1 MHQFKKLIFIV
12 ILCFVTG
19 NLQSD
24 SGRSLLENM
33 DFYCSVSSLNCG
45 ICGLNGVL
53 PKSRISGWASIG
65 LLHLRTL
72 EVYDTQVRLSADSK
86 SEFDSQYSVLHGY
99 CNFGAESGIAYGTA
113 YGTAY
118 GYAHINSMPNRG
130 IATVDITYGIEDE
143 IDFAFLEERLC
154 QECIGK
160 ILAEYQ
166 KAGSG
171 KCRNV
176 FLVDFQTMEFYALSE
191 SITAFMINNYYFH
204 IDHADGLDRILI
216 VYAPK
221 RH

>member
-24 SGRSLLENM
+24 SGRSPLENM

-86 SEFDSQYSVLHGY
+86 SEFDSRYSVLHGY
-99 CNFGAESGIAYGTA
+99 CSFGGEYGIDH
-113 YGTAY
+113 

>member
-12 ILCFVTG
+12 ILCFVAG

-24 SGRSLLENM
+24 SGRSPLENM

-72 EVYDTQVRLSADSK
+72 EVYDTQVWLSANSTAE
-86 SEFDSQYSVLHGY
+86 SGSQYSVLHGY
-99 CNFGAESGIAYGTA
+99 CNFGAESGI
-113 YGTAY
+113 AY

>member
-12 ILCFVTG
+12 ILCFVAG

-24 SGRSLLENM
+24 SGRSPLENM

-72 EVYDTQVRLSADSK
+72 EVYDTQVRLSANSTAE
-86 SEFDSQYSVLHGY
+86 SGSQYSVLHGY
-99 CNFGAESGIAYGTA
+99 CNFGAESGI
-113 YGTAY
+113 AY

-204 IDHADGLDRILI
+204 SDHADGLDRILI

>member
-12 ILCFVTG
+12 ILCFVAG

-24 SGRSLLENM
+24 SGRSPLENM

-72 EVYDTQVRLSADSK
+72 EVYDTQVRLSANSTAE
-86 SEFDSQYSVLHGY
+86 SGSQYSVLHGY
-99 CNFGAESGIAYGTA
+99 CNFGAESGIAYG
-113 YGTAY
+113 
-118 GYAHINSMPNRG
+118 YAHINSMPNRG
-130 IATVDITYGIEDE
+130 LATVDITYGIEDE

>member
-1 MHQFKKLIFIV
+1 MLRLFLFAMHQFKKFIFIV

-72 EVYDTQVRLSADSK
+72 EVYDTQVRLSANSTAE
-86 SEFDSQYSVLHGY
+86 SGSQYSVLHGY
-99 CNFGAESGIAYGTA
+99 CNFGAESGI
-113 YGTAY
+113 AY

>member
-1 MHQFKKLIFIV
+1 MA
-12 ILCFVTG
+12 G

-24 SGRSLLENM
+24 SGRSPLENM

-72 EVYDTQVRLSADSK
+72 EVYDTQVRLSANSTAE
-86 SEFDSQYSVLHGY
+86 SGSQYSVLHGY
-99 CNFGAESGIAYGTA
+99 CNFGAESGI
-113 YGTAY
+113 AY

>member
-12 ILCFVTG
+12 ILCFVAG

-24 SGRSLLENM
+24 SGRSPLENM

-72 EVYDTQVRLSADSK
+72 EVYDTQVRLSANSTAE
-86 SEFDSQYSVLHGY
+86 SGSQYSVLHGY
-99 CNFGAESGIAYGTA
+99 CNFGAESGI
-113 YGTAY
+113 AY